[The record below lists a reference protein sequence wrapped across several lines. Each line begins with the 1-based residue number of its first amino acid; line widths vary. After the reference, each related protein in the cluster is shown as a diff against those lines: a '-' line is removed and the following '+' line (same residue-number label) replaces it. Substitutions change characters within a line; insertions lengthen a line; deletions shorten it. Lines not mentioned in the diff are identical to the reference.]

1 MSIHVAL
8 YHRTSY
14 TFDREITVHPH
25 VVRLKPAPHCR
36 TPILS
41 YSLRIQPEEHFINW
55 QQDPFG
61 NYLGRLV
68 FPEKTKKLEFIV
80 DLVADMTSINPFDFF
95 LEEQAENFPFRYR
108 DTSGYPDGLKVELA
122 PYLIETDHDPL
133 LYELVEEFRGL
144 DSMRTIDFLIKV
156 NQRIEQ
162 IVDYRVR
169 LEAGVQHCGET
180 LSLKSGSCRDSAF
193 LLCQVFRKL
202 GIASRFVSGYLVQLH
217 ADEESLDG
225 PSGPTQDFTDLH
237 AWTEVYLPGAGWVG
251 MDPTSGLMAGE
262 GHIPLACTPEP
273 SSAAPVVGSV
283 EPCETEFGFD
293 NIVTRVHED
302 PRVTKPYTETEWEAI
317 DALGHLVDTKLKRG
331 DVRLTMGGE
340 PTFVSIDDMEGGEWN
355 TAADSPAK
363 RERAID
369 LTHRLREEFA
379 PGGLIWFGEGK
390 WYPGEPVPRWAY
402 GIFWRNDGYPM
413 WRSSSTQADP
423 AKPGGFTQED
433 SGRLMKEIASVLRI
447 ADDCVIPAC
456 EDVEYYR
463 WKLAALPVHE
473 EPEEFNE
480 ETASLERKTLAQLEK
495 RGLEVPTGYVLPI
508 FVSKTANRWVAAE
521 WKLKRGTLFLIP
533 GASAMGFRLPLDSI
547 REATADDVIKERSP
561 MDTDWEALDPNPLAS
576 YFGDL
581 AECHDEWIPRTALT
595 AECREGRLHVF
606 LPPVSRLEEYL
617 ELLAAVELAA
627 ERINVSVVIEG
638 YEPPRDPRV
647 RNLKV
652 TPDPGVI
659 EVNVQPASSWEELV
673 SNTGRLYEAARQ
685 SRLGAEKFM
694 LDGRHTGTGGGNHVV
709 IGASTPAESPFL
721 RRPDVLASLI
731 AFWQHHPGLSYLFSG
746 LFIGPTS
753 QAPRVDEGRDDR
765 LFELDIALETLH
777 RGVAEPYLVDR
788 TLRNLLTDLTGNT
801 HRAEICID
809 KLFSPDSS
817 TGQLGLLELRGFE
830 MPPHRQMALVQSLLV
845 RALIARFWE
854 RPYRHKLIRWGTMLH
869 DRFLLPHYV
878 KNDLRDVCEDLAD
891 CGIPFSSGWLEPFVE
906 FRFPCFGLVRRQGF
920 EMEIRSA
927 LEPWH
932 VLGEESTASG
942 TSRFV
947 DSSVE
952 RLQVK
957 VKGLV
962 EGRHIVTCNGRRV
975 PLHLGAVREEWI
987 GGIRFKA
994 WNPPS
999 SMHPSISA
1007 QSTLV
1012 IDIIDTRNRKSLG
1025 GCVYHVGHPGGRSYE
1040 TFPVNA
1046 REAEARRLARFWHDG
1061 HTPGV
1066 IEATAVEGPLAG
1078 RFIEREG
1085 GEVVE
1090 MIPPEYESREFPHTL
1105 DLRTASSF
1113 QVTDFK

>member
-41 YSLRIQPEEHFINW
+41 YSLRVQPDDHFINW

-80 DLVADMTSINPFDFF
+80 DLVADLTSINPFDFF
-95 LEEQAENFPFRYR
+95 LEEDAEEFPFTY
-108 DTSGYPDGLKVELA
+108 TEGSKVELA
-122 PYLIETDHDPL
+122 PYLRETDQDPL
-133 LYELVEEFRGL
+133 LDELVAEFSDL
-144 DSMRTIDFLIKV
+144 PSMRTIDFLIKV
-156 NQRIEQ
+156 NQRLEEI
-162 IVDYRVR
+162 IDYRLR
-169 LEAGVQHCGET
+169 LEAGVQTCGET

-202 GIASRFVSGYLVQLH
+202 GIASRFVSGYLVQLS
-217 ADEESLDG
+217 ADEKSLDG

-273 SSAAPVVGSV
+273 SSAAPVVGSI
-283 EPCETEFGFD
+283 EACETEFDFE

-302 PRVTKPYTETEWEAI
+302 PRVTKPYTESEWKSVK
-317 DALGHLVDTKLKRG
+317 ALGDLVDKKLVEN

-340 PTFVSIDDMEGGEWN
+340 PTFVSIDDMEGEEWN
-355 TAADSPAK
+355 TTADSPAK

-369 LTHRLREEFA
+369 LTWRLRDAFA
-379 PGGLIWFGEGK
+379 KGGLIWFGEGK

-402 GIFWRNDGYPM
+402 GIFWRKDGYPM
-413 WRSSSTQADP
+413 WRENS
-423 AKPGGFTQED
+423 TQED
-433 SGRLMKEIASVLRI
+433 PARSGSFHHEDAGKLTREIAAILRI
-447 ADDCVIPAC
+447 SDECVIPAC
-456 EDVEYYR
+456 EDIEYYH
-463 WKLAALPVHE
+463 WKLAALPAHE
-473 EPEEFNE
+473 EPEEYDE
-480 ETASLERKTLAQLEK
+480 ETSSLERKTIARLEK

-508 FVSKTANRWVAAE
+508 FVSKTAGRWAGAV
-521 WKLKRGTLFLIP
+521 WKLKRETLYLIP

-547 REATADDVIKERSP
+547 REATAEDVLEERSP
-561 MDTDWEALDPNPLAS
+561 MEEDWDELDPNPLS
-576 YFGDL
+576 PYMGNL
-581 AECHDEWIPRTALT
+581 AEVHDAWIPRTAVSV
-595 AECREGRLHVF
+595 ECRDGRLHVF
-606 LPPVSRLEEYL
+606 MPPVALLEEYL
-617 ELLAAVELAA
+617 QLLAAIELAA
-627 ERINVSVVIEG
+627 QRTGLKVVIEG
-638 YEPPRDPRV
+638 YEPPRDPRIEV
-647 RNLKV
+647 LKV

-659 EVNVQPASSWEELV
+659 EVNVHPAASWRDQVE
-673 SNTGRLYEAARQ
+673 NTETLYEAAKQ
-685 SRLGAEKFM
+685 ARLGAEKFM
-694 LDGRHTGTGGGNHVV
+694 IDGRHTGTGGGNHVV
-709 IGASTPAESPFL
+709 VGASTPAESPFL
-721 RRPDVLASLI
+721 RRPDVLASLV
-731 AFWQHHPGLSYLFSG
+731 AYWQHHPGLSYLFSG

-809 KLFSPDSS
+809 KLYSPDSK

-845 RALIARFWE
+845 RALIAMFWK
-854 RPYRHKLIRWGTMLH
+854 RPYRHKCIRWGTTLH

-878 KNDLRDVCEDLAD
+878 KSDVREVCDDLAD
-891 CGIPFSSGWLEPFVE
+891 AGFNFSSEWLEPFVE
-906 FRFPCFGLVRRQGF
+906 FRFPCFGLVRRHGF
-920 EMEIRSA
+920 EMEIRTA

-952 RLQVK
+952 RLQIK

-975 PLHLGAVREEWI
+975 PLHPGTVKEEWI

-999 SMHPSISA
+999 SLHPSIGA
-1007 QSTLV
+1007 QSQLV
-1012 IDIIDTRNRKSLG
+1012 IDIIDTRNKKSLG

-1066 IEATAVEGPLAG
+1066 IETTSVEGPLAG
-1078 RFIEREG
+1078 RFVEREG
-1085 GEVVE
+1085 GRVVE
-1090 MIPPEYESREFPHTL
+1090 VIPPENESREFPHTL

-1113 QVTDFK
+1113 QAIDFE